1 MIKCCKLLLNWHILI
16 FADKNNNETESM
28 IGFSL
33 EDITGLMLGDTVQLK
48 LPAYDD
54 TEFEYINGT
63 VTSISKIPLNISERG
78 VVYSVKIIPEIIPKD
93 IKPGMEGSVDI
104 IVGTR
109 TVMEYFLE
117 PFKIGLVNVLEED

>member
-1 MIKCCKLLLNWHILI
+1 MIKCCKLLLNWLILI

-33 EDITGLMLGDTVQLK
+33 EDITGLKLGDTVQLK

-54 TEFEYINGT
+54 TEFECINGT
-63 VTSISKIPLNISERG
+63 VTSISDIPLNISERG
-78 VVYSVKIIPEIIPKD
+78 VVYAVKITPEIVPKD
-93 IKPGMEGSVDI
+93 IKPGMEGNVDI
-104 IVGTR
+104 TVGTR

-117 PFKIGLVNVLEED
+117 PFMEGLDNSMNEL